1 MSTAIII
8 SPGMLTTVQ
17 DEGRYGF
24 QRYGMPVAGA
34 MDSFSLRLAN
44 RLVGNKPGAACLE
57 ATFSGPEMHFTGDGA
72 IALTGAD
79 MSPAINGIPVS
90 LNRTIMVK
98 HGDRLGFTGLKNG
111 FRTYI
116 AFAGG
121 IEVPVV
127 MGSRSTYLRAGI
139 GGMEGRALKAGDV
152 IPLGEVKGK
161 PGLRHLPDGVI
172 PPCISDQVIRIISGP
187 EAYRFEIEGIRSFL
201 TSEYRITVQ
210 SDRMGYRLSGMA
222 IKHKEAGADIVSA
235 GISPGT
241 VQVPGNGQ
249 PIILM
254 ADRQTSGGYTRIAN
268 VITADLHL
276 LAQMKPGDTIHFRE
290 TTIEKAQEILVSLEN
305 MISEYT

>member
-98 HGDRLGFTGLKNG
+98 HGDRLG
-111 FRTYI
+111 
-116 AFAGG
+116 
-121 IEVPVV
+121 
-127 MGSRSTYLRAGI
+127 
-139 GGMEGRALKAGDV
+139 
-152 IPLGEVKGK
+152 
-161 PGLRHLPDGVI
+161 
-172 PPCISDQVIRIISGP
+172 
-187 EAYRFEIEGIRSFL
+187 
-201 TSEYRITVQ
+201 
-210 SDRMGYRLSGMA
+210 
-222 IKHKEAGADIVSA
+222 
-235 GISPGT
+235 
-241 VQVPGNGQ
+241 
-249 PIILM
+249 
-254 ADRQTSGGYTRIAN
+254 
-268 VITADLHL
+268 
-276 LAQMKPGDTIHFRE
+276 
-290 TTIEKAQEILVSLEN
+290 
-305 MISEYT
+305 